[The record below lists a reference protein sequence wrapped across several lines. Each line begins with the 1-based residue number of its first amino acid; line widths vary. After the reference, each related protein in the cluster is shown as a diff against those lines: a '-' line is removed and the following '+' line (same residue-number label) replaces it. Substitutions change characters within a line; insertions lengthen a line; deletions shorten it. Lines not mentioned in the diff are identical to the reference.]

1 MPPEACVTTVVF
13 PTCRCRPSRLAASM
27 RSFGVVKSMNKGE
40 PKVNDANF
48 QFDNKPEIQAWLESK
63 NVEVFRIRDDL
74 TVDVHGDVRLQQE
87 CFARLPVAFGT
98 VTGDF
103 EISDSALASLYGSPT
118 EVWGDFVC
126 RNCRLKSFSGTP
138 HRVGGDLDVSGN
150 QIESF
155 AEAPEYWW
163 IKGRLSVGSNAF
175 TTLAKIREHLKSSRI
190 GRLDFGENGKISAN
204 IVGLMWLSETSVFTS
219 TPTYAKDDSD
229 FARAMAILEVHWG
242 DCLGGQSAL
251 LDADMVDFAKP

>member
-1 MPPEACVTTVVF
+1 M
-13 PTCRCRPSRLAASM
+13 
-27 RSFGVVKSMNKGE
+27 
-40 PKVNDANF
+40 NDANF

-190 GRLDFGENGKISAN
+190 GWLDFGKNKQIKSHVLGLVLLRDEQIVVHAPAYADDNSPFSTAIKIISQ
-204 IVGLMWLSETSVFTS
+204 
-219 TPTYAKDDSD
+219 
-229 FARAMAILEVHWG
+229 HWG
-242 DCLGGQSAL
+242 VDIFELQDAL
-251 LDADMVDFAKP
+251 SDYGLEDFSRC